1 MRNVQ
6 NVTSVKAD
14 DFPGLV
20 AFVKEHEV
28 NLVVPGPEAPLV
40 AGIEGY
46 FRAGAACIAL
56 SKIYALLSPDNS
68 RDTMFRAHQSCC
80 TYGRLKSVFQGF
92 YDQASHTNGG
102 L

>member
-6 NVTSVKAD
+6 NVNSVKAD

-40 AGIEGY
+40 AGIEGF
-46 FRAGAACIAL
+46 FRAGEPSIAL
-56 SKIYALLSPDNS
+56 SNIYALLSPENS

-80 TYGRLKSVFQGF
+80 TYGRFKSVCQGLH
-92 YDQASHTNGG
+92 DQASHTNGG